1 MGCSIKSSQESV
13 LLCFILYITSSLFDL
28 FLCLRVTLLARWQ
41 TYDWQSEMKNLAKY
55 GPTRPE
61 TNHVRI
67 HRSFNTM
74 HNCITYCIKP
84 LFTFHS
90 HCDYIMKWVLEYF
103 AYATTA
109 QLSWAVQNVVAI
121 IYQASGQT
129 ARNWMT
135 TKYSF
140 RRILF
145 RANTRLHSSHVLFP
159 WIGRSIRWLH
169 VAACE
174 SAAT

>member
-1 MGCSIKSSQESV
+1 MGYSIKSSQESV
-13 LLCFILYITSSLFDL
+13 VLCFILYITSSLFDL

-121 IYQASGQT
+121 IYQASVRLQEIEWQRSTVSAEFYLGQT
-129 ARNWMT
+129 HA
-135 TKYSF
+135 
-140 RRILF
+140 
-145 RANTRLHSSHVLFP
+145 
-159 WIGRSIRWLH
+159 SIHRMWCFHGLGDRY
-169 VAACE
+169 VGF
-174 SAAT
+174 T